1 MSDFKLTA
9 SDFDDCSTII
19 VLSERA
25 KKFWNEKNYKDRIV
39 VGNSSQNIFVINNYE
54 RVRICNEIR
63 ENNMDF
69 TD

>member
-25 KKFWNEKNYKDRIV
+25 KKFWNDRNYKDRIV

-69 TD
+69 ID

>member
-1 MSDFKLTA
+1 MSDFKLTD

-63 ENNMDF
+63 ENDMDF
-69 TD
+69 TS

>member
-1 MSDFKLTA
+1 MSDFKLTD

-54 RVRICNEIR
+54 RVRICDEIR
-63 ENNMDF
+63 ENDMDF
-69 TD
+69 TS

>member
-25 KKFWNEKNYKDRIV
+25 KKFWNDRNYKDRIV

>member
-54 RVRICNEIR
+54 RVRICDEIR

>member
-9 SDFDDCSTII
+9 SGFDDCSTII

-25 KKFWNEKNYKDRIV
+25 KKFWNDRNYKDRIV

>member
-1 MSDFKLTA
+1 MSDFKLTD

-39 VGNSSQNIFVINNYE
+39 VGNSSQNIFVINNCE

-63 ENNMDF
+63 ENDMDF
-69 TD
+69 TS

>member
-25 KKFWNEKNYKDRIV
+25 KKFWNDRNYKDRIV

-54 RVRICNEIR
+54 RVRICDEIR